1 MKIQPDGSIKVY
13 LPYEE
18 AQETIGYAMGGAKS
32 DAKPIVYEI
41 DTKDKVKELKV
52 QLEGSFVTFITDELL
67 RYAISND
74 KQDINEDNSCVV
86 GPDGKP
92 TTGDEVCGLPNDDGK
107 QPVKK
112 PDGSVEVPDGG
123 KIEFPNGTEI
133 ETPDGAIIHPDGSV
147 TLPDGTEY
155 DPDGNKKPNKKCPLD
170 GIEINI
176 DSDGDGK
183 PDVNIDI
190 DGDCEADLNID
201 TDGDGQPNTNIDTDL
216 DGKPDYNIDV
226 DGDGKPDVNI
236 GPVNEPFEPT
246 VCKTVNGLEYCSDP
260 YKKPYLNIDSDGDG
274 RPDINVDLDGD
285 MEADINIDID
295 GDNIPDLNIDSD
307 GDGLPDINIDTDND
321 GKADKNILK
330 LTEWKPDKNVDG
342 SIKYDTM
349 SGLLSLLNDKDDD
362 ISKPSKPMGGAL
374 TGSDTSDSSTPFLWW
389 ILVLINII
397 TMFWCY
403 VRVRKEKEQSYKR

>member
-1 MKIQPDGSIKVY
+1 LIVDDITDHADDIPPLPRKPIIVYDVWLQKGNVKIQPDGSIKVY
-13 LPYEE
+13 LPYTEPQE
-18 AQETIGYAMGGAKS
+18 ALGDAMGGAKS

-41 DTKDKVKELKV
+41 DTKNKVTELKV
-52 QLEGSFVTFITDELL
+52 QREGKFITFITDKLL

-74 KQDINEDNSCVV
+74 KQEINEDNSCVV

-107 QPVKK
+107 QPEKK

-190 DGDCEADLNID
+190 DGDCNADLNID

-226 DGDGKPDVNI
+226 DGDGIPD
-236 GPVNEPFEPT
+236 T
-246 VCKTVNGLEYCSDP
+246 
-260 YKKPYLNIDSDGDG
+260 NIDSNGDG
-274 RPDINVDLDGD
+274 KPDINVDT
-285 MEADINIDID
+285 
-295 GDNIPDLNIDSD
+295 D
-307 GDGLPDINIDTDND
+307 GDGKPDENI
-321 GKADKNILK
+321 KKI
-330 LTEWKPDKNVDG
+330 TEWKPNKNVDG
-342 SIKYDTM
+342 DLPYDTM
-349 SGLLSLLNDKDDD
+349 DFNDIDETK
-362 ISKPSKPMGGAL
+362 KPSDEDTDVKGSYDPGDNVGGAI
-374 TGSDTSDSSTPFLWW
+374 TGDETDLMMYIELLLLGMGIISYLSFKYLSG
-389 ILVLINII
+389 NIHN
-397 TMFWCY
+397 
-403 VRVRKEKEQSYKR
+403 RK